1 MMSLTW
7 KDARTTLFVAGAVT
21 VYALAVTGTA
31 FQGMSIRVVTAIV
44 FGLGIAAC
52 MSNGDQVAGVYAPGP
67 ERRVPM
73 AYVVIVS
80 TLGAAAIGAG
90 VIAIVA
96 ANEAMLAT
104 LVAAVTALWV
114 ISTVRHAI
122 AVQPP
127 ETGMAARPSIVEA
140 AQAGHR

>member
-31 FQGMSIRVVTAIV
+31 FQGMSIRLVTAIV
-44 FGLGIAAC
+44 FGLGMAAC
-52 MSNGDQVAGVYAPGP
+52 MSNGDQVAVVYAVGP

-80 TLGAAAIGAG
+80 TLGAVAIGAG

-104 LVAAVTALWV
+104 LVAAVIALWA

-127 ETGMAARPSIVEA
+127 DTRTAARPSIGEA

>member
-7 KDARTTLFVAGAVT
+7 KDARTTVFVAGAVT

-44 FGLGIAAC
+44 LGLGMAAC
-52 MSNGDQVAGVYAPGP
+52 MSNGDHVAVVYAVGQ

-80 TLGAAAIGAG
+80 TLGGVALGAG
-90 VIAIVA
+90 VIALVA

-104 LVAAVTALWV
+104 LGAAVIALWV
-114 ISTVRHAI
+114 ISTVRHAM
-122 AVQPP
+122 AAQPP
-127 ETGMAARPSIVEA
+127 ETGTAARPPIGEA
-140 AQAGHR
+140 AEAGHR